1 MQLFALAYQ
10 IIYYIILV
18 FLVPDVYRSIEGD
31 SMSCTLSFVYVC
43 APRPAFPGCRG
54 ISAPKRFP
62 RASQM

>member
-1 MQLFALAYQ
+1 MFALAYQ

-43 APRPAFPGCRG
+43 APHLALPGCRG
-54 ISAPKRFP
+54 ILAPAFIP
-62 RASQM
+62 HASQM